1 MLLLLS
7 SLNAPLL
14 LLLLHA
20 AGFQHTIAHLAESL
34 SLNQKRVWSAAAA
47 ARKSLNVSIPTN
59 FN

>member
-7 SLNAPLL
+7 SLNAPL